1 MNREIKVG
9 RKFKM
14 VKHNSKYIIVIDSV
28 INGIVGHH
36 IQDSKKFSGLNC
48 MTCTVREFNGYL
60 RSRALQ

>member
-14 VKHNSKYIIVIDSV
+14 VKHKSKYIIVIDSV

-36 IQDSKKFSGLNC
+36 IQDSKKLSGLNC
-48 MTCTVREFNGYL
+48 MACPVRAFNGYL
-60 RSRALQ
+60 RSRTLQ